1 MEKLTYKLDTFEGP
15 LDLLLFLIRKNKV
28 SVREV
33 RITELV
39 DQYLEQIDALQAQ
52 SMELS
57 SEFLEM
63 AAKLVYLKTV
73 SLLPEPEEE
82 AQISHELTG
91 RLLEYDE
98 CRRAA
103 ESIGR
108 RIRFDSFVRS
118 PEPIRFDRSYREAIS
133 PDELGAAYLSAV
145 GRGKRF
151 LPPKPEAFSGIVSHR
166 IVSVASRIV
175 GVLRSLRR
183 CGAER
188 YEELYRDCRGRSEL
202 VATFLAVLELVKGKR
217 IRLEGKHDSVVKLVE
232 RQRKLP
238 GRGEA

>member
-28 SVREV
+28 SIREV

-39 DQYLEQIDALQAQ
+39 DQYLEQIDVLQAQ

-91 RLLEYDE
+91 RLLNTTN
-98 CRRAA
+98 AGGPP
-103 ESIGR
+103 IGR